1 MLAFAAAKDY
11 KTSQIDIKAAYL
23 NGELTSD
30 KRIFMRQPPG
40 YEEEPKGQV
49 LKLSKS
55 LYRLKQAGRHWYQK
69 LVDIMSKLGFSR
81 CAGDEV
87 VFYRRSLDNGVL
99 IIVLVHVD
107 DCTIVGKSKVLV
119 EQFKTEIAKFV
130 DITDLGDLHW
140 ILGIEV
146 CQIHE
151 D

>member
-1 MLAFAAAKDY
+1 
-11 KTSQIDIKAAYL
+11 
-23 NGELTSD
+23 
-30 KRIFMRQPPG
+30 
-40 YEEEPKGQV
+40 
-49 LKLSKS
+49 
-55 LYRLKQAGRHWYQK
+55 
-69 LVDIMSKLGFSR
+69 MSKLGFSR